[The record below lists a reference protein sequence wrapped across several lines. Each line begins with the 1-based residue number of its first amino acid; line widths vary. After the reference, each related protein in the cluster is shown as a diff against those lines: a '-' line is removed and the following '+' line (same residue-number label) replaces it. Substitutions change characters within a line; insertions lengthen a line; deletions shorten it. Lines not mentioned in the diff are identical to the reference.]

1 MSYRT
6 SLVLAVV
13 FAAFCCSREAAQ
25 AGTGDK
31 PSDRIVVMISV
42 DGLAGFYFDD
52 PKAEMPTIRALA
64 SLGARAKSM
73 QASTPTVTWPN
84 HTTLVT
90 GVTPARHGV
99 VGNNYFDRATGS
111 NVVLIADPV
120 YDKDQ
125 IVRVPTL
132 YDLAKLRGLTTA
144 AIRWPATRNASNLDW
159 TMPDMKPTETIKK
172 YSTPSLLAECEQAGM
187 PMPEKFET
195 VHSGDKYAVQ
205 VFNHILRTHRPNLA
219 LLHII
224 DVDHTQHE
232 KGPRSPEAYEAIKA
246 ADQQVAA
253 VWEEV
258 RRDFPG
264 KATLFVVSDH
274 GFSPVKRTI
283 MPHVIL
289 RKAGLPV
296 EDQAGAKAAVG
307 ITPQGGA
314 LMVYVR
320 DESREAEILE
330 RVRKAFNAVPGVSKV
345 IGSKQFQEYG
355 VADPK
360 YDPHAPDLIV
370 FAEEG
375 CTFGKTTAG
384 DVMFKDKTEVSGS
397 HGHDPHLAHLQATFV
412 AWGAGIKRG
421 AKLDKISNTSVAP
434 TIANLLG
441 FTIPRAEGR
450 VLSGLLSE

>member
-1 MSYRT
+1 MAGVASWCLSGPAR
-6 SLVLAVV
+6 
-13 FAAFCCSREAAQ
+13 AAEGLQ
-25 AGTGDK
+25 
-31 PSDRIVVMISV
+31 PSDRVVVMISI

-52 PKAEMPTIRALA
+52 PKAEMPTIRKLA
-64 SLGARAKSM
+64 SQGARAKRM
-73 QASTPTVTWPN
+73 RASTPTVTWPN

-99 VGNNYFDRATGS
+99 VGNNYFDRVGGS

-125 IVRVPTL
+125 IVKVPTL

-144 AIRWPATRNASNLDW
+144 AIRWPATRNATNLDW
-159 TMPDMKPTETIKK
+159 TVPDMKPTETIRK
-172 YSTPSLLAECEQAGM
+172 YSTPALLAECEQAGL
-187 PMPEKFET
+187 PMPDKFET
-195 VHSGDKYAVQ
+195 EHSGDQYSVQ

-232 KGPRSPEAYEAIKA
+232 KGPRSAEAYEAIKV
-246 ADQQVAA
+246 ADQQVAE
-253 VWEEV
+253 VWAEV

-296 EDQAGAKAAVG
+296 EDQGEVKAAVG
-307 ITPQGGA
+307 VTPQGGSVM
-314 LMVYVR
+314 LYVR
-320 DESREAEILE
+320 DEARKTEILE
-330 RVRKAFNAVPGVSKV
+330 RARKAFIAVPGVSKV
-345 IGSKQFQEYG
+345 IEPKQFQAYG
-355 VADPK
+355 VADPQ
-360 YDPHAPDLIV
+360 YDPHAPDMIV

-384 DVMFKDKTEVSGS
+384 DILFKDKTEVSGS
-397 HGHDPHLAHLQATFV
+397 HGHDPNLPHLHATFV
-412 AWGAGIKRG
+412 AWGASIRKG
-421 AKLDKISNTSVAP
+421 AKLDTISNTDVAP
-434 TIANLLG
+434 TVAKLFG

-450 VLSGLLSE
+450 PLSGALTE